1 MSSPNH
7 PCRKPSTSIERAL
20 TKVALMIPL
29 SSLGVAQT
37 VVPVAAPLPAALTTA
52 HKLFLGNAG
61 DQENADCLRAYNQ
74 AFNDLQALNRFT
86 LVDDPVSADLILEMH
101 YEIALGQSFG
111 QNAPRQFRLLL
122 IDPRTHVILWSLTER
137 TNYAVRQSNRDKNLD
152 ETVDHLVAD
161 FSALTQSQPP
171 ADKSRITHGF
181 PIH

>member
-1 MSSPNH
+1 MSLVFLAASFTALIPH
-7 PCRKPSTSIERAL
+7 GRA
-20 TKVALMIPL
+20 
-29 SSLGVAQT
+29 Q
-37 VVPVAAPLPAALTTA
+37 VPAPPAAPLPAALTSA

-61 DQENADCLRAYNQ
+61 DQENADCLRAYTQ
-74 AFNDLQALNRFT
+74 AYHDLQALSRFT
-86 LVDDPVSADLILEMH
+86 LVDDPGQADLILEMH

-111 QNAPRQFRLLL
+111 QNVPRQFRLVL
-122 IDPRTHVILWSLTER
+122 IHPQTHVILWSLTER